1 MRWDAEVRAAI
12 ARWGPR
18 YGVAIDPSL
27 VHAIIERESRHGAA
41 GLVAL
46 EPDGDHSYGPMMV
59 KASTARSQLG
69 VKDPTTLR
77 DPARGISGGVLY
89 LAWQLKRYAGDT
101 TAAVAAYNAGSA
113 RRTSAGAFIN
123 QPYVVAVL
131 GFWNRFKRGAAAAAT
146 PALMPLLLLTLA
158 ALLLLRR
165 RRLARG

>member
-12 ARWGPR
+12 TRWAPA
-18 YGVAIDPSL
+18 YGVAIDPAL

-69 VKDPTTLR
+69 VARPDTLKDPAL
-77 DPARGISGGVLY
+77 GISAGTRY

-101 TAAVAAYNAGSA
+101 TSAVAAYNAGSA
-113 RRTSAGAFIN
+113 RRAASGAFIN

-131 GFWNRFKRGAAAAAT
+131 GFWNTFKRAAAAT
-146 PALMPLLLLTLA
+146 APALVPILLLTLA
-158 ALLLLRR
+158 AFLLLRR